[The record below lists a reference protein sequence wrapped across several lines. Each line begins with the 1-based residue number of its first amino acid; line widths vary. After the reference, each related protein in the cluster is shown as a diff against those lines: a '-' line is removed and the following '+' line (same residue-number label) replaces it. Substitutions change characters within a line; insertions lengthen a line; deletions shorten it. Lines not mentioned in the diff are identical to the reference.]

1 MTNWTGSTAYVHP
14 RVDTGGIEGFGDSFL
29 AKDLGRSEADLRA
42 DSRLDILVP
51 LIQER
56 IKRLDEAA
64 EWLDWAF
71 VDADAIQYDDPS
83 LLLGKKL
90 DAGQSIAVLEKGKA
104 IMQALD
110 PFTADAIQ
118 VAFREA
124 ADEMDVKA
132 GSFFGPFRAAISGK
146 KVSPPLFESLE
157 ALGRAEVLRRLD
169 NAIQVLGRESVPGD

>member
-29 AKDLGRSEADLRA
+29 AKDLGRSEADSRA

-71 VDADAIQYDDPS
+71 VDADADPVRRS
-83 LLLGKKL
+83 VLA
-90 DAGQSIAVLEKGKA
+90 AGE
-104 IMQALD
+104 
-110 PFTADAIQ
+110 
-118 VAFREA
+118 EA
-124 ADEMDVKA
+124 
-132 GSFFGPFRAAISGK
+132 GR
-146 KVSPPLFESLE
+146 
-157 ALGRAEVLRRLD
+157 RAEHRRPREGEGDHAGTRTLHCRRD
-169 NAIQVLGRESVPGD
+169 PGRLPRSCG